1 MRFERSITGQF
12 NELGGLF
19 APPPALRYI
28 CGDHYVADLDLFAPF
43 TSAAH
48 LSCSGK
54 WSCTL
59 ESWDTLRDVV
69 METNR

>member
-1 MRFERSITGQF
+1 MSPQA
-12 NELGGLF
+12 LG
-19 APPPALRYI
+19 YS
-28 CGDHYVADLDLFAPF
+28 CGDHYVADVDLFVPV

-59 ESWDTLRDVV
+59 ESRDTLCAAV

>member
-1 MRFERSITGQF
+1 MSPQA
-12 NELGGLF
+12 LG
-19 APPPALRYI
+19 YS
-28 CGDHYVADLDLFAPF
+28 CGDHYTADADLFVPF

-59 ESWDTLRDVV
+59 ESRDTLRDAV
-69 METNR
+69 METNRELYKVLLVTADL

>member
-1 MRFERSITGQF
+1 MSPQA
-12 NELGGLF
+12 LG
-19 APPPALRYI
+19 YS
-28 CGDHYVADLDLFAPF
+28 CGDHYVASVDLFVPF

-48 LSCSGK
+48 LSCGGK

-59 ESWDTLRDVV
+59 EPRDALCDAV